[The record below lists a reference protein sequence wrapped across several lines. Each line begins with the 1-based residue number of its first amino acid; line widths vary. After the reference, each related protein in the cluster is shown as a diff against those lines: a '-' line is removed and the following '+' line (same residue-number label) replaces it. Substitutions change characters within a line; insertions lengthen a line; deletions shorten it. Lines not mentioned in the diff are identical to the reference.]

1 MLRLAPISCSGETWI
16 GSGSTPTTMSRP
28 RTASPSI
35 AGVDKTMALDAA
47 SHLGHSKDMEKSR
60 AITALAALAQESR
73 LDIFRVLVQAGAEGM
88 PVGRIG
94 DRLGGIP
101 SATLSFHL
109 NQLRQA
115 GLVTFRR
122 EGRSLI
128 YAAEY
133 PTMNALLA
141 YLTENCRGRDT
152 VCAAL
157 CDPVASCSSATPN
170 TTAA

>member
-1 MLRLAPISCSGETWI
+1 
-16 GSGSTPTTMSRP
+16 
-28 RTASPSI
+28 
-35 AGVDKTMALDAA
+35 
-47 SHLGHSKDMEKSR
+47 MEKSH

-94 DRLGGIP
+94 HRLGGMP

-115 GLVTFRR
+115 GLINFRR

-133 PTMNALLA
+133 AAMNDLMA
-141 YLTENCRGRDT
+141 YLTENCCQGD
-152 VCAAL
+152 AAGCGVRA
-157 CDPVASCSSATPN
+157 CDGSKLNAKERRTRQ
-170 TTAA
+170 

>member
-1 MLRLAPISCSGETWI
+1 
-16 GSGSTPTTMSRP
+16 
-28 RTASPSI
+28 
-35 AGVDKTMALDAA
+35 
-47 SHLGHSKDMEKSR
+47 MEKHH

-73 LDIFRVLVQAGAEGM
+73 LDIFRLLVQAGAEGM
-88 PVGRIG
+88 AVGRIG
-94 DRLGGIP
+94 DRLGGMA

-133 PTMNALLA
+133 AAMNDLMA
-141 YLTENCRGRDT
+141 YLTENCCQGDAAGCGVGVCDGATLGAKPGR
-152 VCAAL
+152 VRQ
-157 CDPVASCSSATPN
+157 
-170 TTAA
+170 